1 MRISKQNHLKRLLQT
16 QDVLIGTLAYTTS
29 QVLMWLTGFADLPG
43 TSYHLQLTP
52 FVILFSVTAS
62 IRHIPALYHQ
72 SILNIAVFAVRYATI
87 VVIGMLAVA
96 YFAKFDEVSRYGLAL
111 TGSLIA
117 VGLVVNRVFLGWWY
131 FRIRTEDSDNYL
143 KVLVIGS
150 GNRARHLMKTYKEKS
165 EWGIDFVG
173 VLDPDAKRTGTEV
186 DGVPVLGQ
194 PDKIEDLISSQVI
207 DEVVVCLPRSL
218 IDDVAAVFDACAE
231 QGVSIKFMADFYD
244 MPESTVSL
252 ETVGD
257 TPILNFDP
265 VHHEEGKLIVKRIMD
280 LLLTIPV
287 MAFLIPFFMLVG
299 LAIKLESRGPVF
311 FKQGRIGLNK
321 RIFSMIKFR
330 SMYQDAEQRMAGIEH
345 LNEAEGPIFKIKNDP
360 RITRIGRIIR
370 RTSVDELPQLLN
382 VLLGH
387 MSLIGPRAMSVRD
400 VEQFSLGVQR
410 KRFSVR
416 PGLACLREV
425 SGRSRLSFDQW
436 LALDLKYIDEW
447 SLWLDFKILFKVPVA
462 VIRGDGAS

>member
-1 MRISKQNHLKRLLQT
+1 M
-16 QDVLIGTLAYTTS
+16 A
-29 QVLMWLTGFADLPG
+29 P
-43 TSYHLQLTP
+43 
-52 FVILFSVTAS
+52 
-62 IRHIPALYHQ
+62 
-72 SILNIAVFAVRYATI
+72 LN
-87 VVIGMLAVA
+87 
-96 YFAKFDEVSRYGLAL
+96 
-111 TGSLIA
+111 
-117 VGLVVNRVFLGWWY
+117 
-131 FRIRTEDSDNYL
+131 
-143 KVLVIGS
+143 
-150 GNRARHLMKTYKEKS
+150 ARNS
-165 EWGIDFVG
+165 A
-173 VLDPDAKRTGTEV
+173 LDPISTA
-186 DGVPVLGQ
+186 
-194 PDKIEDLISSQVI
+194 KIEELISSQVI

-218 IDDVAAVFDACAE
+218 INDIAAVFDSCAE
-231 QGVSIKFMADFYD
+231 QGVCIKFMADFYD

-252 ETVGD
+252 ENVGD

-280 LLLTIPV
+280 LLLIIPV
-287 MAFLIPFFMLVG
+287 MVFLIPFFMLVG

-311 FKQGRIGLNK
+311 FKQGRVGLNK
-321 RIFSMIKFR
+321 RIFNMIKFR
-330 SMYQDAEQRMAGIEH
+330 SMYQDAERRMAEIEH
-345 LNEAEGPIFKIKNDP
+345 LNEADGPIFKIKDDP

-370 RTSVDELPQLLN
+370 RTSIDELPQLLN

-447 SLWLDFKILFKVPVA
+447 SLWLDFKILFKVLPA